1 MSRNARRALGLLPRT
16 VILLGLVSFFNDTAS
31 EMVVPLIPVWLL
43 ALGQGPIALGLIE
56 GSAEAVSSLFKLWS
70 GRRSDRLK
78 RRKGFAVAGY
88 ALSNLMRPL
97 IGFSAYWQV
106 VLGLRAGDRIGKGLR
121 TAPRDAMLADAAPA
135 EIAAY
140 AYGFHR
146 AMDNLGA
153 VLGALSAAFMLSRFP
168 SAVSEVLV
176 ASAVPGAIAVL
187 LMIFAVRETPSI
199 RNHAAEPME
208 ARPWRHLPVSLR
220 RYLMVLAVFAA
231 ARASEIFVVLRARLA
246 GMNLVM
252 ILILWAVFNGAKA
265 VTAGTG
271 GQMADRVGSRTVLLA
286 SWTAHAVA
294 FALIGFTQGNA
305 LWIGVV
311 FYGLCAGFG
320 EGAERARVRVL
331 AADHEH
337 GAAFG
342 WYHLVVGIAAL
353 TGGLLFGGVWHFV
366 GPRLAFAL
374 SALLMGVAATLF
386 ARSSSAS
393 S

>member
-1 MSRNARRALGLLPRT
+1 MNKNTRRVLSLLPRT

-43 ALGQGPIALGLIE
+43 ALGQGPVALGIIE

-88 ALSNLMRPL
+88 ALSNLLRPL
-97 IGFSAYWQV
+97 IGLSAYWEV

-135 EIAAY
+135 DVAAY

-153 VLGALSAAFMLSRFP
+153 VLGALSAAFMLSRFQ
-168 SAVSEVLV
+168 SAISEVLL

-187 LMIFAVRETPSI
+187 LMIFAVREAPPI
-199 RNHAAEPME
+199 RDRSAEPIE
-208 ARPWRHLPVSLR
+208 ARPWRHLPASLK
-220 RYLMVLAVFAA
+220 RYLLVLAVFAT
-231 ARASEIFVVLRARLA
+231 ARASEIFIVLRARLA
-246 GMNLVM
+246 GMDLVM
-252 ILILWAVFNGAKA
+252 ILVLWAVFNGAKA
-265 VTAGTG
+265 VTAGSG
-271 GQMADRVGSRTVLLA
+271 GRLADRVGNRSVLLA
-286 SWTAHAVA
+286 SWIAHAAA
-294 FALIGFTQGNA
+294 FALIGFTQGRA

-311 FYGLCAGFG
+311 CYGLCAGFG
-320 EGAERARVRVL
+320 EGAERARVREL
-331 AADHEH
+331 AVDQER

-342 WYHLVVGIAAL
+342 WYHLVAGFAAL
-353 TGGLLFGGVWHFV
+353 LGGLLFGGVWHFI
-366 GPRLAFAL
+366 GARSAFAL
-374 SALLMGVAATLF
+374 SALLMGVAAILF
-386 ARSSSAS
+386 GASSSAS